1 MLTYWDS
8 SDLLKCHQ
16 HSFFSQQ
23 DATIINIKSPTS
35 LTSNKYLPTVDRL
48 SLIRTDRDFLA
59 SVGKPL
65 WKYWVGWDRVDPSSE
80 IQIIRIYHRSNRNGS
95 NYLMDF
101 NLVFKYHSMKQHWY
115 NTQFGYQFGWH
126 MKIFCDFRPVL
137 RESSK
142 SWLCSDEIGNWHS
155 V

>member
-1 MLTYWDS
+1 MIVVIYWNVTNI
-8 SDLLKCHQ
+8 L
-16 HSFFSQQ
+16 FFSQQ
-23 DATIINIKSPTS
+23 YATIINIKSPTS

-101 NLVFKYHSMKQHWY
+101 NLVFKYHSMNQYWY
-115 NTQFGYQFGWH
+115 TNIDIIHNLGTSLADTWKYSVTSVQFCANHQNLDFAL
-126 MKIFCDFRPVL
+126 MK
-137 RESSK
+137 
-142 SWLCSDEIGNWHS
+142 
-155 V
+155 